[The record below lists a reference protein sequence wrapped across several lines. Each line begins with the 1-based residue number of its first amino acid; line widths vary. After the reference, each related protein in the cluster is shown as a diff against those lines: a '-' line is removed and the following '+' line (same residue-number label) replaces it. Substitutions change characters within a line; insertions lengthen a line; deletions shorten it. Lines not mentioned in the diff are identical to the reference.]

1 LFVTEFDAVVV
12 EAGASPTG
20 FAGCTS
26 SKGAFRLTVGADF
39 GGGPSKVS
47 GVGVGVGAT
56 RRGRDDCARK
66 EVTVPNTKPTAK
78 RVNAILPRLG
88 IRFFIGRILSDFQQN
103 LQIMK
108 RKPSVCASILSGR
121 GGGDISDA
129 GISSQVRR
137 FWPKLIP

>member
-1 LFVTEFDAVVV
+1 VSGPVAAGVLVVAVEFDAVVA
-12 EAGASPTG
+12 AGASPTG
-20 FAGCTS
+20 LAGFTS
-26 SKGAFRLTVGADF
+26 SNGALRFTGGEDF

-78 RVNAILPRLG
+78 RVNAIAPRLG

-103 LQIMK
+103 LQIK
-108 RKPSVCASILSGR
+108 
-121 GGGDISDA
+121 
-129 GISSQVRR
+129 
-137 FWPKLIP
+137 